1 MNSQRSVRHFAE
13 KVLPISAMDSL
24 LSIWRTYYWQTI
36 HWRRKRLLSPRRNR
50 AIIASFLKSG
60 RPIKLE
66 LGSSSR
72 PGMEDWIATDI
83 NGGGD
88 LSLDLLK
95 PIPFPDNSVDRI
107 YSSHVL
113 EHFSYPSP
121 MLDLL
126 QECYRILKPGGGLS
140 LAVPNARIFLDAYA
154 RGETLDRARFCSW
167 DVGLSYKSKIDYVN
181 FIAYMGGDHKHLFD
195 EENLVHVLSDAGFRN
210 VRIRHFDSEV
220 DLEIRR
226 HESIYAEAEK

>member
-1 MNSQRSVRHFAE
+1 MN
-13 KVLPISAMDSL
+13 SL

-36 HWRRKRLLSPRRNR
+36 YWRRKWLLSPRRNR
-50 AIIASFLKSG
+50 AAIALILKSG
-60 RPIKLE
+60 QPIKLE
-66 LGSSSR
+66 LGSGKRS
-72 PGMEDWIATDI
+72 GMENWIATDI

-88 LSLDLLK
+88 LSLDLLR

-113 EHFSYPSP
+113 EHFSYPNP

-126 QECYRILKPGGGLS
+126 RECYRILKPGGNLS
-140 LAVPNARIFLDAYA
+140 LAVPNARIYIDAYT
-154 RGETLDRARFCSW
+154 RGEMLDRAQFCDW
-167 DVGLSYKSKIDYVN
+167 NVGLSYKSKIDYVN

-195 EENLVHVLSDAGFRN
+195 EENLINVLGDAGFRN
-210 VRIRHFDSEV
+210 ARIRHFDAEV